1 MAEFRFVRGDRYALT
16 CPLTKDGVAFDLT
29 AGGPWTTVATL
40 AQGDTAKAITE
51 AEVPTSVGPPA
62 VAGRCTLTVQNATT
76 GCTVTICNSTLLT
89 EDVYTLEVGTT
100 NGTLSYTWPVWAI
113 RVIEPVR
120 I

>member
-16 CPLTKDGVAFDLT
+16 CPLTKDGTAFDLT

-51 AEVPTSVGPPA
+51 AEGAKT
-62 VAGRCTLTVQNATT
+62 TLTVQNTAT

-89 EDVYTLEVGTT
+89 EGVYSLEVRTT
-100 NGTLSYTWPVWAI
+100 NGTLCYTWPVWAI
-113 RVIEPVR
+113 RVIEPTRV
-120 I
+120 

>member
-51 AEVPTSVGPPA
+51 AEVLGAAPT
-62 VAGRCTLTVQNATT
+62 GRCTLTVQNTTT
-76 GCTVTICNSTLLT
+76 GCTVTICNSALLT
-89 EDVYTLEVGTT
+89 EDVYTLEVRTT
-100 NGTLSYTWPVWAI
+100 NGTLCYTWPLWAL
-113 RVIEPVR
+113 RVIEPTR

>member
-29 AGGPWTTVATL
+29 AGGPWTTVAAL

-51 AEVPTSVGPPA
+51 AETTHT
-62 VAGRCTLTVQNATT
+62 TLTVQNTAT

-89 EDVYTLEVGTT
+89 EGVYSLEVRTT
-100 NGTLSYTWPVWAI
+100 DGTLSYTWPSWSI
-113 RVIEPVR
+113 RVIEPTR

>member
-16 CPLTKDGVAFDLT
+16 CPLTKDRVAFDLT

-51 AEVPTSVGPPA
+51 AEGAKT
-62 VAGRCTLTVQNATT
+62 TLTVQNTTT

-89 EDVYTLEVGTT
+89 AGEYSLEIRTT
-100 NGTLSYTWPVWAI
+100 NGTLSYTWPPWSL
-113 RVIEPVR
+113 RVVEPVR

>member
-16 CPLTKDGVAFDLT
+16 CPLTKDSVAFDLT

-51 AEVPTSVGPPA
+51 AESGTKA
-62 VAGRCTLTVQNATT
+62 TLTVTNGNGSA
-76 GCTVTICNSTLLT
+76 TVTICASTLLT
-89 EDVYTLEVGTT
+89 AGEYSLEIRTT
-100 NGTLSYTWPVWAI
+100 NGTLSYTWPPWSI
-113 RVIEPVR
+113 RVVEPTR

>member
-51 AEVPTSVGPPA
+51 AEGA
-62 VAGRCTLTVQNATT
+62 KCTLTVQNTTT
-76 GCTVTICNSTLLT
+76 GCTVTICGSTALT
-89 EDVYTLEVGTT
+89 EGVYSLEVRTT
-100 NGTLSYTWPVWAI
+100 NGTLCYTWPSWSI
-113 RVIEPVR
+113 RVVEPTR

>member
-51 AEVPTSVGPPA
+51 VEN
-62 VAGRCTLTVQNATT
+62 VAKTTLTVQNTMT

-89 EDVYTLEVGTT
+89 EGVYSLEVRATDGTI
-100 NGTLSYTWPVWAI
+100 SYTWSPWAI
-113 RVIEPVR
+113 RIVEPTR

>member
-29 AGGPWTTVATL
+29 ANSWTTVATL

-51 AEVPTSVGPPA
+51 AETTKT
-62 VAGRCTLTVQNATT
+62 TLTVQNTTT
-76 GCTVTICNSTLLT
+76 GCTVTICNSTLLV
-89 EDVYTLEVGTT
+89 EGVYSLEVRTT
-100 NGTLSYTWPVWAI
+100 NGTLSYIWPPWSI
-113 RVIEPVR
+113 RIIEPTR

>member
-51 AEVPTSVGPPA
+51 AENALKT
-62 VAGRCTLTVQNATT
+62 TLTVQNTAT
-76 GCTVTICNSTLLT
+76 GCMVTICNSTLLT
-89 EDVYTLEVGTT
+89 EGVYSLEVRATD
-100 NGTLSYTWPVWAI
+100 GTLSYTWPSWSI
-113 RVIEPVR
+113 RVVEPTR